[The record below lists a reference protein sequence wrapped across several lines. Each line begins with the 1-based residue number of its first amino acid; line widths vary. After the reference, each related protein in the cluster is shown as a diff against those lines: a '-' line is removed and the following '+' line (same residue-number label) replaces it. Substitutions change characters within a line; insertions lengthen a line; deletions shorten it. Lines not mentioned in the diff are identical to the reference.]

1 MGLLRKKLPF
11 FVFKMGRRDESH
23 MSKAFVFLWRPGN
36 HRDRMMTSNIQIS
49 NRIREV
55 FLDGKWIANTNFKEL
70 LSTIGWQQAIRKV
83 DNLNSIAS
91 LTYHVNYYLKGL
103 LNVFSSGNL
112 DIRDK
117 YSFNMPEISD
127 EEDWIELVSELLT
140 NAGLFADQV
149 ERLSDH
155 VLSQPFVEERYGSNM
170 RNIEGV
176 VEHSYYHLG
185 QISLIRKLLLYRESK
200 P

>member
-1 MGLLRKKLPF
+1 
-11 FVFKMGRRDESH
+11 
-23 MSKAFVFLWRPGN
+23 
-36 HRDRMMTSNIQIS
+36 MMTSNIQIS